1 MKKNYRLGI
10 CLWASYG
17 LLACTQEVKVY
28 TTSETEIWKQA
39 VVEVQSAD
47 GTVPDIV
54 ISDEQEQSFDG
65 FGGSFGEIGWD
76 ALALLPEER
85 REEVM
90 QALFAPEGIHFAYGR
105 IPMGANDF
113 ARDYYT
119 CNDTAGDFEMRHFT
133 IERDKQ
139 AMIPYVKA
147 ALKQNPELKLWTSP
161 WTPPVWMKATR
172 HYATAPG
179 DHNDFTKEN
188 EVEGDHLIQQPEYLK
203 AYALYQSKFVEA
215 YRKEGINISLLQFQ
229 NEPYTKNQWPNC
241 SWTPASMANFIGR
254 YLGPL
259 FAQEHPEVDLYF
271 GTFNCNRMADLDCV
285 MQDTAAARYV
295 RGIGLQWEGKD
306 IVGEIHDKYPEMQ
319 LMQTENEC
327 GSGTFDWA
335 AAEHTFDLIKTY
347 LDGGV
352 NTYMYFNM
360 VLQDEGVSSWGW
372 KQNALVRV
380 LSSTKEAVY
389 TPEFYLLK
397 HLSHFLKPGAHKLKV
412 EKGNDVLAFRNP
424 DGETVVF
431 CMNRE
436 AAERG
441 VRLVCGDKMMILKL
455 QPKSFNTIIY

>member
-1 MKKNYRLGI
+1 M
-10 CLWASYG
+10 S
-17 LLACTQEVKVY
+17 
-28 TTSETEIWKQA
+28 
-39 VVEVQSAD
+39 
-47 GTVPDIV
+47 
-54 ISDEQEQSFDG
+54 
-65 FGGSFGEIGWD
+65 
-76 ALALLPEER
+76 
-85 REEVM
+85 
-90 QALFAPEGIHFAYGR
+90 
-105 IPMGANDF
+105 
-113 ARDYYT
+113 
-119 CNDTAGDFEMRHFT
+119 
-133 IERDKQ
+133 
-139 AMIPYVKA
+139 
-147 ALKQNPELKLWTSP
+147 
-161 WTPPVWMKATR
+161 
-172 HYATAPG
+172 
-179 DHNDFTKEN
+179 
-188 EVEGDHLIQQPEYLK
+188 
-203 AYALYQSKFVEA
+203 
-215 YRKEGINISLLQFQ
+215 
-229 NEPYTKNQWPNC
+229 
-241 SWTPASMANFIGR
+241 NFIGR

-360 VLQDEGVSSWGW
+360 VLQDEGASSWGW

-455 QPKSFNTIIY
+455 QPKTFNTIIY

>member
-1 MKKNYRLGI
+1 
-10 CLWASYG
+10 
-17 LLACTQEVKVY
+17 
-28 TTSETEIWKQA
+28 
-39 VVEVQSAD
+39 
-47 GTVPDIV
+47 
-54 ISDEQEQSFDG
+54 
-65 FGGSFGEIGWD
+65 
-76 ALALLPEER
+76 
-85 REEVM
+85 M

-147 ALKQNPELKLWTSP
+147 ALKQNPELRLWTSP

-285 MQDTAAARYV
+285 MQDTAAGRYV

-360 VLQDEGVSSWGW
+360 VLQDEGASSCGW

-441 VRLVCGDKMMILKL
+441 VRLVCGDKMMILNL
-455 QPKSFNTIIY
+455 QPKTFNTIIY

>member
-1 MKKNYRLGI
+1 
-10 CLWASYG
+10 
-17 LLACTQEVKVY
+17 
-28 TTSETEIWKQA
+28 
-39 VVEVQSAD
+39 
-47 GTVPDIV
+47 
-54 ISDEQEQSFDG
+54 
-65 FGGSFGEIGWD
+65 
-76 ALALLPEER
+76 
-85 REEVM
+85 
-90 QALFAPEGIHFAYGR
+90 
-105 IPMGANDF
+105 
-113 ARDYYT
+113 
-119 CNDTAGDFEMRHFT
+119 
-133 IERDKQ
+133 
-139 AMIPYVKA
+139 
-147 ALKQNPELKLWTSP
+147 
-161 WTPPVWMKATR
+161 
-172 HYATAPG
+172 
-179 DHNDFTKEN
+179 
-188 EVEGDHLIQQPEYLK
+188 
-203 AYALYQSKFVEA
+203 
-215 YRKEGINISLLQFQ
+215 
-229 NEPYTKNQWPNC
+229 
-241 SWTPASMANFIGR
+241 MANFIGR

-360 VLQDEGVSSWGW
+360 VLQDEGSSSWGW

-424 DGETVVF
+424 DGETLVF

-436 AAERG
+436 ATERD
-441 VRLVCGDKMMILKL
+441 VRLACGNKMMILKL
-455 QPKSFNTIIY
+455 QPKTFNTIIY

>member
-17 LLACTQEVKVY
+17 LLACTQEARVY
-28 TTSETEIWKQA
+28 TTSETEVWKQA
-39 VVEVQSAD
+39 VVEVHSVGEA
-47 GTVPDIV
+47 VPDIV
-54 ISDEQEQSFDG
+54 VSDEQEQSFRRIRRVFRRDWMGCLCVVAGWKTGGGHAG
-65 FGGSFGEIGWD
+65 FVCSGRDTFCI
-76 ALALLPEER
+76 R
-85 REEVM
+85 
-90 QALFAPEGIHFAYGR
+90 AYSY
-105 IPMGANDF
+105 GANDF

-179 DHNDFTKEN
+179 DHNDFTEEN

-215 YRKEGINISLLQFQ
+215 YRKEGVNISLLQFQ

-259 FAQEHPEVDLYF
+259 FAQEHPEVELYF
-271 GTFNCNRMADLDCV
+271 GTFNCNRMADLDRV

-295 RGIGLQWEGKD
+295 RGIGLQWEARTLWARYMN
-306 IVGEIHDKYPEMQ
+306 KYPEMQ

-352 NTYMYFNM
+352 NTYMYFKY
-360 VLQDEGVSSWGW
+360 VLQE
-372 KQNALVRV
+372 
-380 LSSTKEAVY
+380 
-389 TPEFYLLK
+389 
-397 HLSHFLKPGAHKLKV
+397 
-412 EKGNDVLAFRNP
+412 
-424 DGETVVF
+424 
-431 CMNRE
+431 
-436 AAERG
+436 
-441 VRLVCGDKMMILKL
+441 
-455 QPKSFNTIIY
+455 